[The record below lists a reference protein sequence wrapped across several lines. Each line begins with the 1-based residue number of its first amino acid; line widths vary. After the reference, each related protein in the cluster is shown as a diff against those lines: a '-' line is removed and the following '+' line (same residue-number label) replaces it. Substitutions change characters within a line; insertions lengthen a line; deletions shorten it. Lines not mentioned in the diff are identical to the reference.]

1 MDTPFSNIVAV
12 LQNTVTE
19 ILSRDSILS
28 SMGAEFASENSLD
41 IEFQVGKALKQQGL
55 ACMVMTPKMTYQG
68 HNGAE
73 QVWTVD
79 DLRVQCLENPIV
91 NRARLK
97 KEGKTAGTALD
108 VAVQVQRRL
117 AGPQGGNYGRFTSK
131 GIEQK
136 EMDGLLAAEA
146 IFQCTVYSDQ
156 PPTSCD
162 ISGNW
167 CEIPYIRISDLSD
180 FIDGYLSTHMP
191 AMDGYL
197 PLSGGQMTGAISAYS
212 NATTIDWGYDGSL
225 AAGTPGV
232 EIRTAGEDGYYIFP
246 AQDGGRVPS
255 EYDVMRR
262 KDLSS
267 TGLEAYEIDEYDTFI
282 RRRDGTKEE
291 VKFSGE
297 VSLEDIESLGNLSD
311 IVAIEFGTGVTAL
324 GDHSCSGLTYL
335 NNVHCARTLRRIG
348 EGAFYNTRAIR
359 LAGFVVDP

>member
-180 FIDGYLSTHMP
+180 FIDDYLSTHMP
-191 AMDGYL
+191 AVEGYL

-225 AAGTPGV
+225 AAGTPGI
-232 EIRTAGEDGYYIFP
+232 EIRTAGEDGYYRLP
-246 AQDGGRVPS
+246 AQDGGGSPS

-262 KDLSS
+262 KDLPSVDVPTKLS
-267 TGLEAYEIDEYDTFI
+267 ELSNDVGYVVSADVVMRTNTSPLSVVVPYDYGF
-282 RRRDGTKEE
+282 
-291 VKFSGE
+291 
-297 VSLEDIESLGNLSD
+297 
-311 IVAIEFGTGVTAL
+311 
-324 GDHSCSGLTYL
+324 
-335 NNVHCARTLRRIG
+335 TL
-348 EGAFYNTRAIR
+348 
-359 LAGFVVDP
+359 